1 MSAAGQNYKHTVN
14 LPKTDFPMKA
24 DLVAREPLRL
34 EKWEKS
40 GLYARIQKRR
50 KDAGA
55 AKFILHDG
63 PPFANGDV
71 HMGTALNK
79 IIKDLVLKSKTMAGF
94 ETPYIPGWDCHGL
107 PIEFKVVKEDTG
119 LTPPEVRRRSEEF
132 ARKWIEVQKASFRRL
147 GVFGDWENPYLTL
160 SAGYEA
166 HIVRFF
172 ATCLEKGLV
181 YRDKRPVQ
189 WSYGAKTALAEAE
202 VEYKEK
208 TSPAIFVKFKAKT
221 GPVADAGG
229 SFVIW
234 TTTPWTLPANLGIMV
249 KENYTY
255 VLGEFT
261 RSGDLRSPGTPDC
274 TEKLL
279 LLKTLIPAFE
289 AKTGFKQQGEG
300 VEFKGADL
308 AGSLAQHPFLDRTSK
323 VICTEFVTDDTG
335 TGQVHT
341 APGHG
346 KEDYLAG
353 REHDL
358 GLISPVDDDGKF
370 TAECG
375 LPDLVGTLVFDAN
388 GPIIKLLADRG
399 ALLGKENYKHDYP
412 HCWRSKTPIIFRS
425 VPQFFLRIDD
435 IRGAALAEI
444 DKVEWLPHWGKA
456 RIHGTAES
464 RPDWCISRQR
474 TWGVPLP
481 VFYSTDNTSIE
492 GGPGDTPSR
501 SKAVPALSENIV
513 RGPEGESELGDKAGT
528 ALLRASPEPVLDP
541 EVARKVATLIEQHGT
556 NVWFEK
562 TDAELT
568 AMLGLPAT
576 WTKGRDTLDVWI
588 DSGCSSMAVTE
599 THPALGNGGIADLY
613 IEATDQHRG
622 WFQSSLM
629 CSVIH
634 RGTAPYKT
642 VMTHGFVTDTTGKKV
657 SKSDQQ
663 HSADLSKGEKKSQ
676 MPVKPM
682 TADHYYNK
690 YGADLVRLWVSSV
703 DWQNDVPF
711 SQDLFEQNGEVY
723 RRFRN
728 TLRILLGNLHD
739 FSPADAV
746 ANDALTLL
754 DRWILERLHQVTKEC
769 LAAYEAYDFR
779 KVFITLNQFC
789 AVDLSALHVD
799 ITKDRLYCDA
809 VNSPRRRSAQTAM
822 HRVLHDLTRL
832 LAPILAFTAD
842 EAWEFAGHTDSVH
855 EQDIPRPDPA
865 FDQWPATEAIA
876 QLQFV
881 RDAVQQE
888 VDKARKEKLIGSNL
902 EAAVTLTVPDDH
914 PAAAIL
920 KDKEASGEF
929 LIISDLTIRPGET
942 FGVIVTRTA
951 FQKCQRCWRHLPDI
965 GVNAKHPALC
975 GRCAEVVG

>member
-1 MSAAGQNYKHTVN
+1 MSDAAPNYKDTVH

-24 DLVAREPLRL
+24 DLVIREPQRL

-40 GLYARIQKRR
+40 GLYQRIQQRR
-50 KDAGA
+50 KSQGA
-55 AKFILHDG
+55 PRFILHDG

-79 IIKDLVLKSKTMAGF
+79 VIKDLVLKSKTMAGF

-107 PIEFKVVKEDTG
+107 PIEFKVVKEDKG
-119 LTPPEVRRRSEEF
+119 LSAAEVRRRSEEF
-132 ARKWIEVQKASFRRL
+132 ARKWIDVQRASFRRL
-147 GVFGDWENPYLTL
+147 GVFGDWFNPYLTL
-160 SAGYEA
+160 SASYEA

-172 ATCLEKGLV
+172 ATALDKGLV

-189 WSYGAKTALAEAE
+189 WSYGAKTALAEAK

-208 TSPAIFVKFKAKT
+208 TSPAIFVKFTAT
-221 GPVADAGG
+221 SGPVAEAGG
-229 SFVIW
+229 AFVIW

-249 KENYTY
+249 KADYIY
-255 VLGEFT
+255 VLGDFT
-261 RSGDLRSPGTPDC
+261 HEDGRS
-274 TEKLL
+274 EKLII
-279 LLKTLIPAFE
+279 LKTLLDAFA
-289 AKTGFKQQGEG
+289 AKTGFKLSGEG
-300 VEFKGADL
+300 VEWKGEAL

-346 KEDYLAG
+346 KEDYIAG
-353 REHDL
+353 QKNGL
-358 GLISPVDDDGKF
+358 GLLSPVDDDGKF
-370 TAECG
+370 TADCG
-375 LPDLVGTLVFDAN
+375 LPNLVGTLVFDAN
-388 GPIIKLLADRG
+388 GPIIRLLAERG
-399 ALLGKENYKHDYP
+399 MLLGKENYKHDYP

-425 VPQFFLRIDD
+425 VQQFFLNIET
-435 IRGAALAEI
+435 IRADALREI
-444 DKVEWLPHWGKA
+444 SNVQWLPPWGRA
-456 RIHGTAES
+456 RIYGTAES

-481 VFYSTDNTSIE
+481 VFYKPVEWASSPPGATSGQDGHST
-492 GGPGDTPSR
+492 
-501 SKAVPALSENIV
+501 
-513 RGPEGESELGDKAGT
+513 
-528 ALLRASPEPVLDP
+528 EPVMDAA
-541 EVARKVATLIEQHGT
+541 VARKVASLIEQHGT

-568 AMLGLPAT
+568 AMLGLPTT

-599 THPALGNGGIADLY
+599 SHPELGNGGIADLY

-642 VMTHGFVTDTTGKKV
+642 VMTHGFVTDTSGEKI
-657 SKSDQQ
+657 SKSGD
-663 HSADLSKGEKKSQ
+663 
-676 MPVKPM
+676 KPIN
-682 TADHYYNK
+682 AEHYYNK
-690 YGADLVRLWVSSV
+690 YGADLVRLWVASV

-711 SQDLFEQNGEVY
+711 SDKLFEQNGEVY

-728 TLRILLGNLHD
+728 TLRILLANLGD
-739 FSPADAV
+739 FSPAHAV
-746 ANDALTLL
+746 TNDALTLL
-754 DRWILERLHQVTKEC
+754 DRWILERLHDVTRDC
-769 LAAYEAYDFR
+769 LAAYADYDFR

-789 AVDLSALHVD
+789 AVDLSAFYVD
-799 ITKDRLYCDA
+799 ITKDRMYCDA
-809 VNSPRRRSAQTAM
+809 LNSPRRRSAQTAM
-822 HRVLHDLTRL
+822 HRVLDSLCRL
-832 LAPILAFTAD
+832 LAPVLAYTAD

-855 EQDIPRPDPA
+855 EQDFPAPD
-865 FDQWPATEAIA
+865 ATFAAGSATTTITE
-876 QLQFV
+876 LQRL
-881 RDAVQQE
+881 RDVLLQE

-902 EAAVTLTVPDDH
+902 EAAALLTVPDNH
-914 PAAAIL
+914 AAAGVL
-920 KDKEASGEF
+920 KDTETAGEF
-929 LIISDLTIRPGET
+929 LIISDLTVR
-942 FGVIVTRTA
+942 FGATLAATVTRTT

-965 GVNAKHPALC
+965 GANAKHPALC

>member
-1 MSAAGQNYKHTVN
+1 MGSTLIPPMSTAGTNYKDSVN

-34 EKWEKS
+34 AAWESS
-40 GLYARIQKRR
+40 GLYQRIQQRR
-50 KDAGA
+50 KA
-55 AKFILHDG
+55 AAAPKFILHDG

-79 IIKDLVLKSKTMAGF
+79 VIKDLVLKSKSMAGF

-107 PIEFKVVKEDTG
+107 PIEFKVVREDTG

-132 ARKWIEVQKASFRRL
+132 ARKWIDVQKASFRRL
-147 GVFGDWENPYLTL
+147 GVFGDWDHPYLTL
-160 SAGYEA
+160 SASYEA

-172 ATCLEKGLV
+172 ATCLEKNLV

-208 TSPAIFVKFKAKT
+208 TSPAIFVRFPALT
-221 GPVADAGG
+221 GPVADAKG

-249 KENYTY
+249 KRDYTY
-255 VLGEFT
+255 VLGEFSHEDG
-261 RSGDLRSPGTPDC
+261 RSAT
-274 TEKLL
+274 LL
-279 LLKTLIPAFE
+279 IVRPLIEAFA
-289 AKTGFKQQGEG
+289 AKTGFHLTGPGTEL
-300 VEFKGADL
+300 KGDAL
-308 AGSLAQHPFLDRTSK
+308 AGSLAQHPFLDRSSK
-323 VICTEFVTDDTG
+323 VICTDFVTDDTG

-346 KEDYLAG
+346 KEDYIAG
-353 REHDL
+353 REHNL
-358 GLISPVDDDGKF
+358 GLLSPVDDDGRL
-370 TAECG
+370 TADCG
-375 LPDLVGTLVFDAN
+375 IPELAGTLVFDAN
-388 GPIIKLLADRG
+388 GPIIRLLAERG
-399 ALLGKENYKHDYP
+399 MLLGKENYKHDYP

-435 IRGAALAEI
+435 IRAAALSEI
-444 DKVEWLPHWGKA
+444 DRVQWLPHWGRA

-481 VFYSTDNTSIE
+481 VFYNN
-492 GGPGDTPSR
+492 G
-501 SKAVPALSENIV
+501 
-513 RGPEGESELGDKAGT
+513 
-528 ALLRASPEPVLDP
+528 EPVLDAA
-541 EVARKVATLIEQHGT
+541 VARKVAALIESLGT

-562 TDAELT
+562 SDAELT
-568 AMLGLPAT
+568 ALLDLPSH

-599 THPALGNGGIADLY
+599 SRPELGNGGIADLY

-629 CSVIH
+629 CSIIH

-642 VMTHGFVTDTTGKKV
+642 VMTHGFVTDTSGEKI
-657 SKSDQQ
+657 SKSGD
-663 HSADLSKGEKKSQ
+663 
-676 MPVKPM
+676 KPIN
-682 TADHYYNK
+682 AEYYYNK
-690 YGADLVRLWVSSV
+690 YGADLVRLWVASV

-711 SQDLFEQNGEVY
+711 SDKLFEQNGEVY

-739 FSPADAV
+739 FSPAEHTV
-746 ANDALTLL
+746 PHEALTLL
-754 DRWILERLHQVTKEC
+754 DRWILERLHSVTRDC
-769 LAAYEAYDFR
+769 LAAYAAYDFR

-789 AVDLSALHVD
+789 ATDLSALHID
-799 ITKDRLYCDA
+799 ITKDRLYCDPA
-809 VNSPRRRSAQTAM
+809 NSPRRRSAQSAM
-822 HRVLHDLTRL
+822 HKVLTDLTKL

-842 EAWEFAGHTDSVH
+842 ETWEFAGHTDSVH
-855 EQDIPRPDPA
+855 EQDFPTPDPA
-865 FDQWPATEAIA
+865 FANSEASAAIA
-876 QLQFV
+876 QLQSI
-881 RDAVQQE
+881 RDLLQQE
-888 VDKARKEKLIGSNL
+888 IDRARKDKTIGSNL
-902 EAAVTLTVPDDH
+902 EAAATLTIPDGH
-914 PAAAIL
+914 PAASIL
-920 KDKEASGEF
+920 ADRETVSEF
-929 LIISDLTIRPGET
+929 LIVSDLTITTGQP
-942 FGVIVTRTA
+942 FSVAVTRTTCT
-951 FQKCQRCWRHLPDI
+951 KCQRCWRHLPDV
-965 GVNAKHPALC
+965 GSFDAHPALC
-975 GRCAEVVG
+975 GRCVSALA

>member
-1 MSAAGQNYKHTVN
+1 MSDAAPNYKDTVN

-24 DLVAREPLRL
+24 DLVTREPQRM
-34 EKWEKS
+34 EKWEQS
-40 GLYARIQKRR
+40 GLYRRIQQRR
-50 KDAGA
+50 KAAGA
-55 AKFILHDG
+55 PKFILHDG

-79 IIKDLVLKSKTMAGF
+79 VIKDLVLKSKTMAGF

-208 TSPAIFVKFKAKT
+208 TSPAIFVKFTAKT
-221 GPVADAGG
+221 GPVAEAGG

-255 VLGEFT
+255 VLGDFT
-261 RSGDLRSPGTPDC
+261 HEDGRA
-274 TEKLL
+274 EKLL
-279 LLKTLIPAFE
+279 VLKTLAGAFE

-300 VEFKGADL
+300 MEFKGSDL
-308 AGSLAQHPFLDRTSK
+308 AGSIAQHPFLDRTSK

-353 REHDL
+353 REHGL
-358 GLISPVDDDGKF
+358 GLLSPVDDDGKF

-375 LPDLVGTLVFDAN
+375 LPHLVGTLVFDAN
-388 GPIIKLLADRG
+388 GPIIKLLAERG

-435 IRGAALAEI
+435 IRAAALAEI

-481 VFYSTDNTSIE
+481 VFYA
-492 GGPGDTPSR
+492 PV
-501 SKAVPALSENIV
+501 A
-513 RGPEGESELGDKAGT
+513 
-528 ALLRASPEPVLDP
+528 RASSPQLV
-541 EVARKVATLIEQHGT
+541 
-556 NVWFEK
+556 
-562 TDAELT
+562 
-568 AMLGLPAT
+568 
-576 WTKGRDTLDVWI
+576 
-588 DSGCSSMAVTE
+588 SG
-599 THPALGNGGIADLY
+599 
-613 IEATDQHRG
+613 
-622 WFQSSLM
+622 
-629 CSVIH
+629 
-634 RGTAPYKT
+634 
-642 VMTHGFVTDTTGKKV
+642 
-657 SKSDQQ
+657 
-663 HSADLSKGEKKSQ
+663 
-676 MPVKPM
+676 
-682 TADHYYNK
+682 
-690 YGADLVRLWVSSV
+690 
-703 DWQNDVPF
+703 
-711 SQDLFEQNGEVY
+711 
-723 RRFRN
+723 
-728 TLRILLGNLHD
+728 
-739 FSPADAV
+739 
-746 ANDALTLL
+746 
-754 DRWILERLHQVTKEC
+754 
-769 LAAYEAYDFR
+769 
-779 KVFITLNQFC
+779 
-789 AVDLSALHVD
+789 
-799 ITKDRLYCDA
+799 
-809 VNSPRRRSAQTAM
+809 
-822 HRVLHDLTRL
+822 
-832 LAPILAFTAD
+832 
-842 EAWEFAGHTDSVH
+842 
-855 EQDIPRPDPA
+855 
-865 FDQWPATEAIA
+865 
-876 QLQFV
+876 
-881 RDAVQQE
+881 
-888 VDKARKEKLIGSNL
+888 
-902 EAAVTLTVPDDH
+902 
-914 PAAAIL
+914 
-920 KDKEASGEF
+920 
-929 LIISDLTIRPGET
+929 
-942 FGVIVTRTA
+942 
-951 FQKCQRCWRHLPDI
+951 
-965 GVNAKHPALC
+965 
-975 GRCAEVVG
+975 

>member
-1 MSAAGQNYKHTVN
+1 MSTEGQNYKDTVN

-24 DLVAREPLRL
+24 DLVTREPQRL
-34 EKWEKS
+34 EKWEAAV
-40 GLYARIQKRR
+40 LYQRIQQRR
-50 KDAGA
+50 KAAGA
-55 AKFILHDG
+55 PKFILHDG

-79 IIKDLVLKSKTMAGF
+79 VIKDLVLKSKTMAGF
-94 ETPYIPGWDCHGL
+94 ETPYVPGWDCHGL

-132 ARKWIEVQKASFRRL
+132 ARKWIGVQKASFRRL

-172 ATCLEKGLV
+172 ATALEKGLV

-208 TSPAIFVKFKAKT
+208 TSPAIFVKFEATT
-221 GPVADAGG
+221 GPVSDAGG

-255 VLGEFT
+255 VLGDFT
-261 RSGDLRSPGTPDC
+261 HEDGR
-274 TEKLL
+274 TERLII
-279 LLKTLIPAFE
+279 LKTLVAAFE
-289 AKTGFKQQGEG
+289 AKTGFRLQGEG
-300 VEFKGADL
+300 TEFKGADL
-308 AGSLAQHPFLDRTSK
+308 AGARAQHPFLDRTSK

-346 KEDYLAG
+346 KEDYIAG
-353 REHDL
+353 RANDL
-358 GLISPVDDDGKF
+358 GLLSPVDDDGKF

-375 LPDLVGTLVFDAN
+375 LPHLAGTLVFDAN
-388 GPIIKLLADRG
+388 GPIIKLLAERG
-399 ALLGKENYKHDYP
+399 MLLGKENYKHDYP

-435 IRGAALAEI
+435 IRAAALSEI
-444 DKVEWLPHWGKA
+444 EKVEWLPHWGQA

-481 VFYSTDNTSIE
+481 VFY
-492 GGPGDTPSR
+492 
-501 SKAVPALSENIV
+501 EN
-513 RGPEGESELGDKAGT
+513 G
-528 ALLRASPEPVLDP
+528 EPVLDAS
-541 EVARKVATLIEQHGT
+541 VARKVATLIEQHGT

-568 AMLGLPAT
+568 AMLGLPT
-576 WTKGRDTLDVWI
+576 SWTKGRDTLDVWI

-599 THPALGNGGIADLY
+599 SHPELGNGGIADLY

-642 VMTHGFVTDTTGKKV
+642 VMTHGFVTDTSGEKI
-657 SKSDQQ
+657 SKSGD
-663 HSADLSKGEKKSQ
+663 
-676 MPVKPM
+676 KPIN
-682 TADHYYNK
+682 AEHYYNK
-690 YGADLVRLWVSSV
+690 YGADLVRLWVASV

-711 SQDLFEQNGEVY
+711 SDKLFEQNGEVY

-739 FSPADAV
+739 FTSADAV

-754 DRWILERLHQVTKEC
+754 DRWILERLHVVTTEC
-769 LAAYEAYDFR
+769 LAAYAAYDFR

-832 LAPILAFTAD
+832 LAPILAYTAD

-855 EQDIPRPDPA
+855 EHDFPQPDPA
-865 FDQWPATEAIA
+865 FAGNEATLAIA
-876 QLQFV
+876 QLQTV

-902 EAAVTLTVPDDH
+902 EAAAEVTVPATH
-914 PAAAIL
+914 AAAAVL
-920 KDKEASGEF
+920 KETETAGEF
-929 LIISDLTIRPGET
+929 LIISDLKIRSGDA
-942 FGVIVTRTA
+942 FGVTVARTA

-965 GVNAKHPALC
+965 GVNAKHSALC

>member
-1 MSAAGQNYKHTVN
+1 MSAEGQNYKDTVN

-24 DLVAREPLRL
+24 DLVIREPQRL
-34 EKWEKS
+34 EKWEAS
-40 GLYARIQKRR
+40 GLYQRIQQRR
-50 KDAGA
+50 KAQGA
-55 AKFILHDG
+55 PRFILHDG

-79 IIKDLVLKSKTMAGF
+79 VIKDLVLKSKTMAGF

-119 LTPPEVRRRSEEF
+119 LSAPEVRRRCEEF
-132 ARKWIEVQKASFRRL
+132 ARKWIDVQRASFRRL

-208 TSPAIFVKFKAKT
+208 TSPAIFVKFPART
-221 GPVADAGG
+221 GPVAEAGG

-249 KENYTY
+249 KADYVY
-255 VLGEFT
+255 VLGDFT
-261 RSGDLRSPGTPDC
+261 HEDGR

-279 LLKTLIPAFE
+279 ILKSLLDAF
-289 AKTGFKQQGEG
+289 AVKTGFRLTGEG
-300 VEFKGADL
+300 VEFKGATL
-308 AGSLAQHPFLDRTSK
+308 AGSLAQHPFLARDSK
-323 VICTEFVTDDTG
+323 VICTTFVTDDTG

-346 KEDYLAG
+346 KEDYISGKEAG
-353 REHDL
+353 L
-358 GLISPVDDDGKF
+358 GLLSPVDDDGKF
-370 TAECG
+370 TAESGLDGTNG
-375 LPDLVGTLVFDAN
+375 LPNLTGTLVFDAN
-388 GPIIKLLADRG
+388 GPIIKLLAERG
-399 ALLGKENYKHDYP
+399 MLLGKENYKHEYP

-425 VPQFFLRIDD
+425 VEQFFLKIDD
-435 IRGAALAEI
+435 IRADALREI
-444 DKVEWLPHWGKA
+444 AGVQWLPPWGRA
-456 RIHGTAES
+456 RIYGTAES

-481 VFYSTDNTSIE
+481 VFYQPVAEVCNLRPPGNAEES
-492 GGPGDTPSR
+492 GGCKPPPRT
-501 SKAVPALSENIV
+501 
-513 RGPEGESELGDKAGT
+513 
-528 ALLRASPEPVLDP
+528 EPVMDAAI
-541 EVARKVATLIEQHGT
+541 ARKVAALIEQHGT
-556 NVWFEK
+556 NLWFEK
-562 TDAELT
+562 SDAELT
-568 AMLGLPAT
+568 AMLGLPST

-599 THPALGNGGIADLY
+599 SHPELGNGGIADLY
-613 IEATDQHRG
+613 LEATDQHRG

-634 RGTAPYKT
+634 RGTAPYKA

-657 SKSDQQ
+657 SKSDQDT
-663 HSADLSKGEKKSQ
+663 SGEQPKDVKKPANSG
-676 MPVKPM
+676 KPM

-690 YGADLVRLWVSSV
+690 YGADLVRLWVASV

-728 TLRILLGNLHD
+728 TLRILLANLGD
-739 FSPADAV
+739 FDAATNAV
-746 ANDALTLL
+746 ANDTLTLL
-754 DRWILERLHQVTKEC
+754 DRWILERLYEVTRDC
-769 LAAYEAYDFR
+769 LAAYGEYDFR

-789 AVDLSALHVD
+789 AVDLSAFYVD
-799 ITKDRLYCDA
+799 ITKDRMYCDP

-822 HRVLHDLTRL
+822 HRVFDALCRL

-842 EAWEFAGHTDSVH
+842 EAWEFAGRTGSVH
-855 EQDIPRPDPA
+855 EQDFPQPDPA
-865 FDQWPATEAIA
+865 FAGSTATATISE
-876 QLQFV
+876 LQRL
-881 RDAVQQE
+881 RDVLLQE

-902 EAAVTLTVPDDH
+902 EAAVTLTVPLGSPAEKLLADH
-914 PAAAIL
+914 DTAAEFFIL
-920 KDKEASGEF
+920 
-929 LIISDLTIRPGET
+929 SDFSVSPGEALT
-942 FGVIVTRTA
+942 ATVTRTA
-951 FQKCQRCWRHLPDI
+951 QAKCQRCWKHLPDVGTI
-965 GVNAKHPALC
+965 AAHPALC
-975 GRCAEVVG
+975 GRCAAVV

>member
-1 MSAAGQNYKHTVN
+1 MSEAPNYKDTVN

-24 DLVAREPLRL
+24 DLVTREPQRL
-34 EKWEKS
+34 EKWES
-40 GLYARIQKRR
+40 AGLYRRIQQRR
-50 KDAGA
+50 KATGA
-55 AKFILHDG
+55 PKFILHDG

-79 IIKDLVLKSKTMAGF
+79 VIKDLVLKSKTMAGF

-119 LTPPEVRRRSEEF
+119 LSAPEVRRRSEEF
-132 ARKWIEVQKASFRRL
+132 ARKWIDVQRASFRRL

-208 TSPAIFVKFKAKT
+208 TSPAIFVKFTAKT

-249 KENYTY
+249 KRDYIY
-255 VLGEFT
+255 VLGDFT
-261 RSGDLRSPGTPDC
+261 HEDGRS
-274 TEKLL
+274 EKLVI
-279 LLKTLIPAFE
+279 LKTLLGAFE
-289 AKTGFKQQGEG
+289 AKTGFKLQGDG
-300 VEFKGADL
+300 VEMRGETL
-308 AGSLAQHPFLDRTSK
+308 AGSLAQHPFLDRESK
-323 VICTEFVTDDTG
+323 VICTDFVTDDTG

-346 KEDYLAG
+346 KEDYIAG
-353 REHDL
+353 REHGL
-358 GLISPVDDDGKF
+358 GLLSPVDDDGKF
-370 TAECG
+370 TAESG
-375 LPDLVGTLVFDAN
+375 LPELTGTLVFDAN
-388 GPIIKLLADRG
+388 GPIIKLLAGRG
-399 ALLGKENYKHDYP
+399 MLLGKENYKHDYP

-435 IRGAALAEI
+435 IRGAALREI
-444 DKVEWLPHWGKA
+444 ENVQWLPPWGRA

-481 VFYSTDNTSIE
+481 VFYDN
-492 GGPGDTPSR
+492 GQ
-501 SKAVPALSENIV
+501 
-513 RGPEGESELGDKAGT
+513 
-528 ALLRASPEPVLDP
+528 PVLDAA
-541 EVARKVATLIEQHGT
+541 VARKVAALIENEGT

-562 TDAELT
+562 SDAQLT
-568 AMLGLPAT
+568 EMLGLPTT

-599 THPALGNGGIADLY
+599 SHPELGNGGVADLY

-634 RGTAPYKT
+634 RGKAPYKT
-642 VMTHGFVTDTTGKKV
+642 VMTHGFVTDTSGEKI
-657 SKSDQQ
+657 SKSGD
-663 HSADLSKGEKKSQ
+663 
-676 MPVKPM
+676 KPIN
-682 TADHYYNK
+682 AEYYYNK
-690 YGADLVRLWVSSV
+690 YGADLVRLWVASV

-711 SQDLFEQNGEVY
+711 SDKLFEQNGEVY

-739 FSPADAV
+739 FDATRDAV
-746 ANDALTLL
+746 PNESLTLL
-754 DRWILERLHQVTKEC
+754 DRWILERLHTVTKEC
-769 LAAYEAYDFR
+769 LAAYADYDFR

-842 EAWEFAGHTDSVH
+842 EAWQFAGREESVH
-855 EQDIPRPDPA
+855 EHDFPTPDPA
-865 FDQWPATEAIA
+865 FAGTEATQAIA
-876 QLQFV
+876 HLHTV
-881 RDAVQQE
+881 RDVLQQE

-902 EAAVTLTVPDDH
+902 EAAAVIRIPENH
-914 PAAAIL
+914 PATAVL
-920 KDKEASGEF
+920 KDTEAAGEF
-929 LIISDLTIRPGET
+929 LIISDLKVTGGDT
-942 FGVIVTRTA
+942 LAAVVTRTS
-951 FQKCQRCWRHLPDI
+951 FQKCLRCWRHLPDI
-965 GVNAKHPALC
+965 GSDVQHPALC
-975 GRCAEVVG
+975 GRCASVVA

>member
-1 MSAAGQNYKHTVN
+1 MSADSPNYKDTVN

-24 DLVAREPLRL
+24 DLVIREPQRL
-34 EKWEKS
+34 EKWEQS

-50 KDAGA
+50 KA
-55 AKFILHDG
+55 AKAPRFLLHDG

-79 IIKDLVLKSKTMAGF
+79 VIKDLVLKSKTMAGF

-132 ARKWIEVQKASFRRL
+132 ARKWIGVQKASFRRL

-172 ATCLEKGLV
+172 AIALEKGLV

-208 TSPAIFVKFKAKT
+208 ISPAIFVKFKATT
-221 GPVADAGG
+221 GPVAEATG

-249 KENYTY
+249 KENYIY
-255 VLGEFT
+255 VLGDFVHEDG
-261 RSGDLRSPGTPDC
+261 RA
-274 TEKLL
+274 EKLVI
-279 LLKTLIPAFE
+279 LKTLVGAFE
-289 AKTGFKQQGEG
+289 AKTGFKLAGQGSEI
-300 VEFKGADL
+300 KGADL

-346 KEDYLAG
+346 KEDYIAG
-353 REHDL
+353 RANDL
-358 GLISPVDDDGKF
+358 GLLSPVDDDGKF

-375 LPDLVGTLVFDAN
+375 LPHLAGALVFDAN
-388 GPIIKLLADRG
+388 GPIIKLLAERG
-399 ALLGKENYKHDYP
+399 VLLGKENYKHDYP

-435 IRGAALAEI
+435 IRAAALREI
-444 DKVEWLPHWGKA
+444 DKVQWLPHWGKA

-481 VFYSTDNTSIE
+481 VFY
-492 GGPGDTPSR
+492 
-501 SKAVPALSENIV
+501 EN
-513 RGPEGESELGDKAGT
+513 G
-528 ALLRASPEPVLDP
+528 EPVLDAA
-541 EVARKVATLIEQHGT
+541 VARKVAVLIEQHGT

-568 AMLGLPAT
+568 AMLGLPTT

-599 THPALGNGGIADLY
+599 AHPELGNGGVADLY

-629 CSVIH
+629 CSAIH
-634 RGTAPYKT
+634 RGIAPYKT
-642 VMTHGFVTDTTGKKV
+642 VMTHGFVTDTSGEKI
-657 SKSDQQ
+657 SKSGD
-663 HSADLSKGEKKSQ
+663 
-676 MPVKPM
+676 KPIN
-682 TADHYYNK
+682 AEYYYHK
-690 YGADLVRLWVSSV
+690 YGADLVRLWVASV

-711 SQDLFEQNGEVY
+711 SDKLFEQNGEVY

-728 TLRILLGNLHD
+728 TLRILLGNLCD
-739 FSPADAV
+739 FTPADAV
-746 ANDALTLL
+746 ANEKLTLL

-769 LAAYEAYDFR
+769 LAAYADYDFR

-789 AVDLSALHVD
+789 AVDLSALYVD

-822 HRVLHDLTRL
+822 QRVLRDLTRL
-832 LAPILAFTAD
+832 LAPILAYTAD

-855 EQDIPRPDPA
+855 EHDFPQPDPA
-865 FDQWPATEAIA
+865 FAGSDATAAIA
-876 QLQFV
+876 SLQGV

-902 EAAVTLTVPDDH
+902 EAAAEVTVPDTH
-914 PAAAIL
+914 AASAVL
-920 KDKEASGEF
+920 RDAETAGEF
-929 LIISDLTIRPGET
+929 LIISDLKIRSGDAFAAT
-942 FGVIVTRTA
+942 VARTA
-951 FQKCQRCWRHLPDI
+951 FRKCQRCWRHLPDI

-975 GRCAEVVG
+975 GRCADVVG

>member
-1 MSAAGQNYKHTVN
+1 MSDAAPNYKDTVN

-24 DLVAREPLRL
+24 DLVAREPQRL
-34 EKWEKS
+34 EKWEQS

-50 KDAGA
+50 KAAGA
-55 AKFILHDG
+55 PKFILHDG

-79 IIKDLVLKSKTMAGF
+79 VIKDLVLKSKTMAGF

-160 SAGYEA
+160 SASYEA

-172 ATCLEKGLV
+172 ATCLEKNLV

-208 TSPAIFVKFKAKT
+208 TSPAIFVKFKART

-249 KENYTY
+249 KENYIY
-255 VLGEFT
+255 VLGDFEHEDG
-261 RSGDLRSPGTPDC
+261 RA
-274 TEKLL
+274 EKLL
-279 LLKTLIPAFE
+279 ILKTLTSAFE
-289 AKTGFKQQGEG
+289 VKTGFKLQGEG
-300 VEFKGADL
+300 VEFKGAEL
-308 AGSLAQHPFLDRTSK
+308 ADSLAQHPFLDRTSK

-353 REHDL
+353 REHGL

-375 LPDLVGTLVFDAN
+375 LPHLVGTLVFDAN
-388 GPIIKLLADRG
+388 GPIIKLLAERG

-435 IRGAALAEI
+435 IRGAALSEI
-444 DKVEWLPHWGKA
+444 EKVEWLPHWGKA

-481 VFYSTDNTSIE
+481 VFYDV
-492 GGPGDTPSR
+492 
-501 SKAVPALSENIV
+501 A
-513 RGPEGESELGDKAGT
+513 
-528 ALLRASPEPVLDP
+528 RASSPSNDLGQDARATEPVLDP
-541 EVARKVATLIEQHGT
+541 EVARKVAALIEQHGT

-568 AMLGLPAT
+568 AMLGLPT
-576 WTKGRDTLDVWI
+576 SWTKGRDTLDVWI

-599 THPALGNGGIADLY
+599 SHPELGNGGVADLY

-642 VMTHGFVTDTTGKKV
+642 VMTHGFVTDTSGEKI
-657 SKSDQQ
+657 SKSGD
-663 HSADLSKGEKKSQ
+663 
-676 MPVKPM
+676 KPIN
-682 TADHYYNK
+682 AEYYYNK
-690 YGADLVRLWVSSV
+690 YGADLVRLWVASV

-711 SQDLFEQNGEVY
+711 SDKLFEQNGEVY

-739 FSPADAV
+739 FDSAKDAV
-746 ANDALTLL
+746 PNDKLTLL

-769 LAAYEAYDFR
+769 LAAYAEYDFR

-822 HRVLHDLTRL
+822 HRVFNDLTRL
-832 LAPILAFTAD
+832 LAPILAYTAD
-842 EAWEFAGHTDSVH
+842 EAWEFAGHKDSVH
-855 EQDIPRPDPA
+855 EHDFPQPDPA
-865 FDQWPATEAIA
+865 FAGSEATMRIA
-876 QLQFV
+876 LLQSV
-881 RDAVQQE
+881 RDEVQKAVDIE
-888 VDKARKEKLIGSNL
+888 RKGKVIGSNL
-902 EAAVTLTVPDDH
+902 EAAVKLEVPDNAEFNSLIEDR
-914 PAAAIL
+914 
-920 KDKEASGEF
+920 ESVGEF
-929 LIISDLTIRPGET
+929 LILSDFTVESLQGFLIKAT
-942 FGVIVTRTA
+942 VTRTS

>member
-1 MSAAGQNYKHTVN
+1 MSDAAPNYKDTIH
-14 LPKTDFPMKA
+14 LPRTDFPMKA
-24 DLVAREPLRL
+24 DLVIREPQRL

-40 GLYARIQKRR
+40 GLYHRIQQRR
-50 KDAGA
+50 KAHGA
-55 AKFILHDG
+55 PKFILHDG

-79 IIKDLVLKSKTMAGF
+79 VIKDLVLKSKTMAGF

-107 PIEFKVVKEDTG
+107 PIEFKVVKEDKG
-119 LTPPEVRRRSEEF
+119 LSAPEVRRRSEEF
-132 ARKWIEVQKASFRRL
+132 ARKWIDVQRASFRRL

-172 ATCLEKGLV
+172 ATCLDKGLV

-189 WSYGAKTALAEAE
+189 CSYGAKTALAEAE

-208 TSPAIFVKFKAKT
+208 TSPAIFVKFPALT
-221 GPVADAGG
+221 GPVAEAGG

-249 KENYTY
+249 KAEYIY
-255 VLGEFT
+255 VLGDFT
-261 RSGDLRSPGTPDC
+261 HDDGR
-274 TEKLL
+274 TEKLVI
-279 LLKTLIPAFE
+279 LKTLIPAFE
-289 AKTGFKQQGEG
+289 KATGFVLVSETVPRSEIEG
-300 VEFKGADL
+300 RRVAMLAANIAGYFDMIDDERVRLVKASTFKGEAL

-323 VICTEFVTDDTG
+323 VICTDFVTDDTG

-346 KEDYLAG
+346 KEDYIAG
-353 REHDL
+353 QKNGL
-358 GLISPVDDDGKF
+358 GLLSPVDDDGKF
-370 TAECG
+370 TADCG
-375 LPDLVGTLVFDAN
+375 LPNLAGTLVFDAN
-388 GPIIKLLADRG
+388 GPIIKLLAERG
-399 ALLGKENYKHDYP
+399 MLLGKENYKHDYP

-425 VPQFFLRIDD
+425 VEQYFLNIET
-435 IRGAALAEI
+435 IRADALREI
-444 DKVEWLPHWGKA
+444 SSVQWLPPWGRA
-456 RIHGTAES
+456 RIYGTAES

-481 VFYSTDNTSIE
+481 VFYR
-492 GGPGDTPSR
+492 PTPPSAAGASSSPASSR
-501 SKAVPALSENIV
+501 EAHA
-513 RGPEGESELGDKAGT
+513 T
-528 ALLRASPEPVLDP
+528 EPVLDP
-541 EVARKVATLIEQHGT
+541 EVARKVAALIEQHGT

-568 AMLGLPAT
+568 AMLGLPTT

-588 DSGCSSMAVTE
+588 DSGCSSMAVTQS
-599 THPALGNGGIADLY
+599 HPELGNGGIADLY

-642 VMTHGFVTDTTGKKV
+642 VMTHGFVTDTSGEKI
-657 SKSDQQ
+657 SKSGD
-663 HSADLSKGEKKSQ
+663 
-676 MPVKPM
+676 KPIN
-682 TADHYYNK
+682 AEHYYNK
-690 YGADLVRLWVSSV
+690 YGADLVRLWVASV

-711 SQDLFEQNGEVY
+711 SDKLFEQNGEIY

-728 TLRILLGNLHD
+728 TLRILLANLGD
-739 FSPADAV
+739 FDAARHAV
-746 ANDALTLL
+746 CNDSLTLL
-754 DRWILERLHQVTKEC
+754 DRWILERLHQVTKDC
-769 LAAYEAYDFR
+769 LAAYADYDFR

-789 AVDLSALHVD
+789 AVDLSAFYVD
-799 ITKDRLYCDA
+799 ITKDRMYCDA
-809 VNSPRRRSAQTAM
+809 INSPRRRSAQTAM
-822 HRVLHDLTRL
+822 HRVLDSLCRL

-842 EAWEFAGHTDSVH
+842 EAWEFAGHPDSVH
-855 EQDIPRPDPA
+855 EHDFPQPDPA
-865 FDQWPATEAIA
+865 FAGSEATTAITS
-876 QLQFV
+876 LQSV
-881 RDAVQQE
+881 RDVLLQE

-902 EAAVTLTVPDDH
+902 EAAAVITLPANH
-914 PAAAIL
+914 PAAGIF
-920 KDKEASGEF
+920 KDKETSAEF
-929 LIISDLTIRPGET
+929 LIISDLTIRSGDT
-942 FGVIVTRTA
+942 LVARVTRTSLP
-951 FQKCQRCWRHLPDI
+951 KCPRCWRHLPDI

-975 GRCAEVVG
+975 GRCAEVA

>member
-1 MSAAGQNYKHTVN
+1 MSTEGQNYKDTVN

-24 DLVAREPLRL
+24 DLVTREPQRL
-34 EKWEKS
+34 EKWEAA
-40 GLYARIQKRR
+40 GLYQRIQQRR
-50 KDAGA
+50 KAAGA
-55 AKFILHDG
+55 PKFILHDG

-79 IIKDLVLKSKTMAGF
+79 VIKDLVLKSKTMAGF
-94 ETPYIPGWDCHGL
+94 ETPYVPGWDCHGL

-132 ARKWIEVQKASFRRL
+132 ARKWIGVQKASFRRL
-147 GVFGDWENPYLTL
+147 GVFGDWDNPYLTL

-172 ATCLEKGLV
+172 ATALEKGLV

-208 TSPAIFVKFKAKT
+208 TSPAIFVKFKAVS

-229 SFVIW
+229 AFVIW

-255 VLGEFT
+255 VLADFAHEDG
-261 RSGDLRSPGTPDC
+261 RA
-274 TEKLL
+274 EKLVI
-279 LLKTLIPAFE
+279 LKTLVGAFE

-300 VEFKGADL
+300 TEFKGSDL

-335 TGQVHT
+335 TGQVHS

-346 KEDYLAG
+346 KEDYIAG
-353 REHDL
+353 RANGL
-358 GLISPVDDDGKF
+358 GLISPVDDDGKL
-370 TAECG
+370 TAEAG
-375 LPDLVGTLVFDAN
+375 LPNLVGTLVFDAN
-388 GPIIKLLADRG
+388 GPIIKLLAERG
-399 ALLGKENYKHDYP
+399 ALIGKENYKHEYP

-481 VFYSTDNTSIE
+481 VFY
-492 GGPGDTPSR
+492 
-501 SKAVPALSENIV
+501 EN
-513 RGPEGESELGDKAGT
+513 G
-528 ALLRASPEPVLDP
+528 EPVLDAA
-541 EVARKVATLIEQHGT
+541 VARKVATLIEQHGT

-568 AMLGLPAT
+568 AMLGLPT
-576 WTKGRDTLDVWI
+576 SWTKGRDTLDVWI

-599 THPALGNGGIADLY
+599 SHPELGNGGIADLY

-642 VMTHGFVTDTTGKKV
+642 VMTHGFVTDTSGEKI
-657 SKSDQQ
+657 SKSGD
-663 HSADLSKGEKKSQ
+663 
-676 MPVKPM
+676 KPIN
-682 TADHYYNK
+682 AEHYYNK
-690 YGADLVRLWVSSV
+690 YGADLVRLWVASV

-711 SQDLFEQNGEVY
+711 SDKLFEQNGEVY

-739 FSPADAV
+739 FTPADAV

-754 DRWILERLHQVTKEC
+754 DRWILERLHAVTKEC
-769 LAAYEAYDFR
+769 VAAYEAYDFR

-799 ITKDRLYCDA
+799 ITKDRLYCNA
-809 VNSPRRRSAQTAM
+809 TNSPRRRSAQTAM

-832 LAPILAFTAD
+832 LAPILAYTVD
-842 EAWEFAGHTDSVH
+842 EAWEFAGHTDS
-855 EQDIPRPDPA
+855 
-865 FDQWPATEAIA
+865 
-876 QLQFV
+876 
-881 RDAVQQE
+881 DAVQQE

-902 EAAVTLTVPDDH
+902 EAAAVLTVPDNH
-914 PAAAIL
+914 AAAAVL
-920 KDKEASGEF
+920 KDTETAGEF
-929 LIISDLTIRPGET
+929 LILSDLTIRSGEA
-942 FGVIVTRTA
+942 FGVTVARTA

-965 GVNAKHPALC
+965 GSNAKHPALC
-975 GRCAEVVG
+975 GRCADVVG